1 MKDKPGKM
9 YMSRVD
15 YAVLE
20 GLMVGEVW
28 KVSDANFI
36 AEGFTQE
43 QINIL
48 GAGPTDYFSCGLGGR

>member
-1 MKDKPGKM
+1 M

-43 QINIL
+43 QITSSTAAIL
-48 GAGPTDYFSCGLGGR
+48 PEVLSRNAF